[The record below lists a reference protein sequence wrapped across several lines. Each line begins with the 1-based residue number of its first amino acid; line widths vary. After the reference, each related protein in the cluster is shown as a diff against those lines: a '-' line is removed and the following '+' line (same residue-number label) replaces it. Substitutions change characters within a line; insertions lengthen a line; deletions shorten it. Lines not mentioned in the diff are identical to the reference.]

1 MNYLKDTFL
10 YKIEML
16 YCDRIDISE
25 GIDVNNTSESK
36 EWNICYYWYF
46 SNKGFKFQT
55 NVCNGHHDI
64 EMMSM
69 YLSHIAIFNIKD
81 SDYCCIVSGLAKVWP

>member
-1 MNYLKDTFL
+1 
-10 YKIEML
+10 ML